1 MSTVIID
8 EAMRVPDSVVDLESF
23 REWVYSEDFPEHGKV
38 AFIQGEVWVEMNAER
53 LQSHVGLKTNLHAV
67 LSRLIDGLD
76 LGLFYGDGA
85 LWTNSAA
92 DISNIP
98 DGLFIAWDS
107 LDTGRVRIVGRP
119 DEAVEVEGSPDL
131 VLEVVSRSSV
141 RKDTLT
147 MPEACFAAG
156 VREYWLVDA
165 RSGDIDFRIL
175 RRGAR
180 GYRAAPDKAGWKRS
194 AVLGR
199 EFRLVSRPARHGLT
213 RYELQVREIE

>member
-23 REWVYSEDFPEHGKV
+23 REWVYSDDFPEHGKV
-38 AFIQGEVWVEMNAER
+38 SFIQGEVWVEMNAER
-53 LQSHVGLKTNLHAV
+53 LQSHVGLKTKLHAV
-67 LSRLIDGLD
+67 LSPLIDGLD
-76 LGLFYGDGA
+76 VGVFYGDGA

-107 LDTGRVRIVGRP
+107 LETGRVRIVGRP

-141 RKDTLT
+141 RKDTVT
-147 MPEACFAAG
+147 MPDACFAAG
-156 VREYWLVDA
+156 VREYWIVDA
-165 RSGDIDFRIL
+165 RSRDVDFRIL
-175 RRGAR
+175 RRGTR
-180 GYRAAPDKAGWKRS
+180 GFRAVPEKAGWRRS
-194 AVLGR
+194 SVLRR
-199 EFRLVSRPARHGLT
+199 EFRIVSRPGRLGLT
-213 RYELQVREIE
+213 VYELQVREIE